1 MQIGS
6 AAAVQ
11 PHYRAV
17 ALEARCAVLLERG
30 WLCEQ
35 PRRLQEEVL
44 ARGRIR
50 RYGRGDVVFRRGDP
64 PGGLY
69 GVVSGSVLH
78 RFPTSDHDSYIAD
91 GGRPGSWFGEPS
103 LLRRQPRTVTV
114 VSKSTTVLLHLAL
127 ASFDDLLAREPAH
140 WRSFAALACD
150 RNEHLLRLLAER
162 RPAPP
167 RRRLAARLLGLLDAH
182 ARDGVPVE
190 RTVALTQSE
199 LADMTGVSRHT
210 VNRVLSEF
218 AAEGV
223 LDAAYGRIVVRDV
236 DALVAV
242 AREADAE
249 AS

>member
-1 MQIGS
+1 MEIG
-6 AAAVQ
+6 AAPTVE
-11 PHYRAV
+11 PRYRAV
-17 ALEARCAVLLERG
+17 ALAAQCAVLLERG
-30 WLCEQ
+30 WLAEQ

-64 PGGLY
+64 AGGLY
-69 GVVSGSVLH
+69 GVVDGSVLH
-78 RFPTSDHDSYIAD
+78 RFPTADHDSYVAD
-91 GGRPGSWFGEPS
+91 GGSAGSWFGEPS
-103 LLRRQPRTVTV
+103 LSGRRPRTVTV
-114 VSKSTTVLLHLAL
+114 VSKATTVLLHLSL
-127 ASFDDLLAREPAH
+127 GSFDDLVAREPAH
-140 WRSFAALACD
+140 WRSFAALAC
-150 RNEHLLRLLAER
+150 RHHEHLLRLLAER

-167 RRRLAARLLGLLDAH
+167 RRRLAARLLGLLDEPVS
-182 ARDGVPVE
+182 ARAGGG
-190 RTVALTQSE
+190 RKLTLTQSE

-223 LDAAYGRIVVRDV
+223 LAAAYGRIVVHEL
-236 DALVAV
+236 DALAAI

>member
-1 MQIGS
+1 MEIG
-6 AAAVQ
+6 AATAVQ
-11 PHYRAV
+11 PRHRAV
-17 ALEARCAVLLERG
+17 ALEAHCAVLLERG
-30 WLCEQ
+30 WLAGQ

-64 PGGLY
+64 AGGLY
-69 GVVSGSVLH
+69 GIVSGSVLH
-78 RFPTSDHDSYIAD
+78 RFPTSDHDSYVAD
-91 GGRPGSWFGEPS
+91 GGRAGSWFGEPS
-103 LLRRQPRTVTV
+103 LLGRHPRTVTV
-114 VSKSTTVLLHLAL
+114 VSKATTVLLHLSL
-127 ASFDDLLAREPAH
+127 TSFDDLVAREPAH

-150 RNEHLLRLLAER
+150 HNEHLLRLLAER

-167 RRRLAARLLGLLDAH
+167 RRRLAARLLSLLDERAPDG
-182 ARDGVPVE
+182 ARVE
-190 RTVALTQSE
+190 RKLTLTQSE
-199 LADMTGVSRHT
+199 LADMTGMSRHT

-223 LDAAYGRIVVRDV
+223 LAAAYGRIVVSDL
-236 DALVAV
+236 DALAAL